1 MSIQDYF
8 ISFLDKQQL
17 VKKFPQQFI
26 FFMIVGGL
34 SYFIDMA
41 ILIFLVEIIKLNII
55 VSTGLS
61 FIIVAVINYLLNIK
75 YIFING
81 KYKKAYELIGFLILG
96 IICLFFTIFLMKF
109 FVYYL
114 KIWYV
119 YSKTIT
125 VLLVSI
131 FSFSFRKWLLF
142 KK

>member
-26 FFMIVGGL
+26 LFMIVGGL